1 MWVKTSYRKNLEI
14 EAADDAN
21 FSKDNSKKRAATS
34 ELILYNAESKT
45 IMELDNNS
53 EEIVQDSCDNK

>member
-14 EAADDAN
+14 EATYDAN
-21 FSKDNSKKRAATS
+21 FSKDNYKKIAATS
-34 ELILYNAESKT
+34 ELILHNAESKA
-45 IMELDNNS
+45 IVEWDNNS